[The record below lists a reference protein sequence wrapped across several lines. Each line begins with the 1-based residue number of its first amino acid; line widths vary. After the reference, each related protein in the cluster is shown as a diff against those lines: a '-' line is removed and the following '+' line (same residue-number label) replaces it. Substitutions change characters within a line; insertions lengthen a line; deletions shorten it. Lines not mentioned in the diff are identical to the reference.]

1 MKNKLNN
8 NLDSLSLDLKKK
20 YSHLQEILQ
29 SMGKVLVAFSGGV
42 DSTLLLKA
50 AKDVL
55 GNNVQ
60 AVFATSEIYP
70 EREKKEALEIAHLLH
85 VNLKIIKSKEMQNPD
100 FRKNPPQRCYYCK
113 MELFSQLKEIAA
125 QAGMPFVIDG
135 ANFEDLND
143 YRPGSKAAEKLG
155 IRSPLKEAVLV
166 KKEIRDLLRSLG
178 LPNWNKPSMAC
189 LASRFP
195 YDHPLNPEDL
205 TKVAA
210 AEEFLFSLGFT
221 QIRVRHHGNIAR
233 IEVLPEDIPR
243 FTDKNLREKITKKLH
258 DLGYTYVTLDLTG
271 YRTGSL
277 NESLPLNIKNQRRSR
292 CK

>member
-1 MKNKLNN
+1 MKDKSNKNFGALNP
-8 NLDSLSLDLKKK
+8 DLKKK
-20 YSHLQEILQ
+20 YSHLQHILR
-29 SMGKVLVAFSGGV
+29 SMGKVLIAFSGGV

-50 AKDVL
+50 AIDVL
-55 GNNVQ
+55 GNNVL

-70 EREKKEALEIAHLLH
+70 EREKEEALKIARILDA
-85 VNLKIIKSKEMQNPD
+85 NLKIIQSKEMQNPH
-100 FRKNPPQRCYYCK
+100 FIKNPPDRCFHCK
-113 MELFSQLKEIAA
+113 VDLFSQLKEIAA
-125 QAGMPFVIDG
+125 QEEIPFVIDG
-135 ANFEDLND
+135 ANFEDIND

-155 IRSPLKEAVLV
+155 IRSPLREAGLV
-166 KKEIRDLLRSLG
+166 KKEIRELLRYLG

-233 IEVLPEDIPR
+233 IEMLPEDIAR
-243 FTDKNLREKITKKLH
+243 FTDKNLREKITKKFH

-277 NESLPLNIKNQRRSR
+277 NELLPPEIKNMGPNH
-292 CK
+292 K

>member
-1 MKNKLNN
+1 MKDKSNKNIGALNP
-8 NLDSLSLDLKKK
+8 DLKKK
-20 YSHLQEILQ
+20 YSHLQQILR

-55 GNNVQ
+55 GDDAY
-60 AVFATSEIYP
+60 AVFATSEVYP
-70 EREKKEALEIAHLLH
+70 EREKEEALKTAHLLN
-85 VNLKIIKSKEMQNPD
+85 VNLKIIESKEMQNPV
-100 FRKNPPQRCYYCK
+100 FLKNPPDRCFHCK

-125 QAGMPFVIDG
+125 QDGIPYVIDG
-135 ANFEDLND
+135 ANLEDLSD
-143 YRPGSKAAEKLG
+143 YRPGSNAAKKLG
-155 IRSPLKEAVLV
+155 IRSPLKEAGLV
-166 KKEIRDLLRSLG
+166 KDNIREILRWMG

-195 YDHPLNPEDL
+195 YDHPLTPEDL
-205 TKVAA
+205 NKVAA

-221 QIRVRHHGNIAR
+221 QLRVRHHNSLAR

-243 FTDKNLREKITKKLH
+243 FTDKDMRKKITEKLREI
-258 DLGYTYVTLDLTG
+258 GYIYITLDLTG

-277 NESLPLNIKNQRRSR
+277 NESLSDEIKNIGRND
-292 CK
+292 K